1 VEKKLIIIPVLTV
14 FVVFLWFMAV
24 FSPLKKQG
32 SELKNKIDVL
42 LQRERAKISDKEL
55 EAVRILVDSLEKR
68 IERGEK
74 KFIPEEN
81 LLDFG
86 REIEKILNNYNI
98 SLVSITPNYPSLAIF
113 KDNTSAVVELPIRLE
128 MRGRFLSFAKFLDSV
143 PDLPFILRTTEV
155 TIKVE
160 EKSSKAVTIILQ
172 GVIVLTK
179 ERKNNDISDKKNI
192 DKRA

>member
-1 VEKKLIIIPVLTV
+1 MDKKLIIIPALTV

-55 EAVRILVDSLEKR
+55 EAVRVLVDSLEKR
-68 IERGEK
+68 IERGER

-86 REIEKILNNYNI
+86 RGIEKILGNYNI

-113 KDNTSAVVELPIRLE
+113 KDNASAVVELPIRLE
-128 MRGRFLSFAKFLDSV
+128 MQGRFLSFAKFLDNV

-160 EKSSKAVTIILQ
+160 EKTSKAVTIILQ

>member
-1 VEKKLIIIPVLTV
+1 MEKKLIIIPVLTV